1 MSDDPA
7 APTAGGGKPKFL
19 TGTSGIVA
27 GITSL
32 VVAVTGLLAA
42 CDKLFPAEQQPTVAA
57 AGAAAGAAADGKPAA
72 QPPQAEV
79 ESHLVY
85 EGDDLKL
92 EWGDPSKWTFT
103 DSEGAYVYEEMLGD
117 NEHQLIAY
125 NKEYDSYLRWPV
137 SGGALEESTD
147 DRRSWT
153 TLGRLYPAD
162 EETTAG

>member
-7 APTAGGGKPKFL
+7 APPAGDGKPKFL

-57 AGAAAGAAADGKPAA
+57 AGAAADGKPAA
-72 QPPQAEV
+72 PPPAAEAEV
-79 ESHLVY
+79 ETHLVY
-85 EGDDLKL
+85 AGDDLKL

-103 DSEGAYVYEEMLGD
+103 DSEGSYVYEEMLGD
-117 NEHQLIAY
+117 SEHQVIAY

-147 DRRSWT
+147 DRRTWT
-153 TLGRLYPAD
+153 TLGRLYPAE
-162 EETTAG
+162 EETSPG